1 MELLTLFL
9 LACGLAMDAFAVSIT
24 SGLSIN
30 QLKFEHAFKIAFA
43 FGLFQAIMP
52 VIGWLIGLGLRDW
65 LMAIDH
71 WIAFGT
77 LSFIGGRMIYEATRG
92 GCTIKVI
99 DALDLKVLFFLS
111 VATSI
116 DALIVGVGF
125 AFLQILITCSVIII
139 GLITFVIS
147 FLGVFLGHRFGCL
160 FKDKAEIVG
169 GLVLIVIGTKILI
182 EHLMGMA

>member
-1 MELLTLFL
+1 MDFFTLLL

-24 SGLSIN
+24 SGLAIDR
-30 QLKFEHAFKIAFA
+30 LKFEHAFKIAFS
-43 FGLFQAIMP
+43 FGLFQAVMP
-52 VIGWLIGLGLRDW
+52 VIGWLIGIGLRDW
-65 LMAIDH
+65 LIVIDH

-77 LSFIGGRMIYEATRG
+77 LSFIGGRMIYEAVRSD
-92 GCTIKVI
+92 CTVKII
-99 DALDLKVLFFLS
+99 DALNLKVLFFLS

-116 DALIVGVGF
+116 DALIVGIGF
-125 AFLQILITCSVIII
+125 AFLQILITRSVLII
-139 GLITFVIS
+139 GFVTFVIS

-169 GLVLIVIGTKILI
+169 GLVLIAIGSKILI